1 MMARGCRGKCARHGE
16 GRPKC
21 WKLQESGEV
30 HGKVCQKRRKAAE
43 RAAECGKV
51 EPKRRKR
58 GKAAETQKHT
68 DQ

>member
-16 GRPKC
+16 GRLKR

-30 HGKVCQKRRKAAE
+30 RRKVCRKRGKAAE
-43 RAAECGKV
+43 HAVERGKV

-58 GKAAETQKHT
+58 QKAPETRKHE